1 MSQLQHMAVFAAVAE
16 AQSFAGGARKLRMS
30 APAVTRAVAALERK
44 LRVKL
49 LTRSTRHVRVTDAG
63 LRFLAD
69 TRRILADV
77 QAAEDAARGINAAP
91 AGTLTMTAPVIFG
104 RKLVMPIV
112 TEFLERY
119 PETSVTAL
127 FDDRV
132 ANLLEEGVD
141 VAIRIGE
148 LKDSALNA
156 VQVGWVRRVLCAAR
170 SYLKVRGEPK
180 LPGELSSHSII
191 GAATVAPTTE
201 WHFAGKP
208 GIVRIK
214 PRLIVSNNDA
224 AIVACEKGLG
234 ITRLFSYQ
242 VAEGVQE
249 DRLRIILPDFELA
262 PLPVHVVYRGGRQAA
277 ASVRAFVEIATSQLK
292 ETPLLAKRA

>member
-30 APAVTRAVAALERK
+30 AAAVTRAVAALERK

-63 LRFLAD
+63 LRFLVD

-91 AGTLTMTAPVIFG
+91 VGTLTVTAPVIFG
-104 RKLVMPIV
+104 RKFVMPIV

-119 PETSVTAL
+119 PETCVTAL

-132 ANLLEEGVD
+132 VNMLEEGVD
-141 VAIRIGE
+141 VAFRIGE
-148 LKDSALNA
+148 LKDSALHA
-156 VQVGWVRRVLCAAR
+156 VHVGWVRRVLCAAR
-170 SYLKVRGEPK
+170 SYLEVRGEPQSPAD
-180 LPGELSSHSII
+180 LPLHSMI
-191 GAATVAPTTE
+191 GAATAASTTE

-208 GIVRIK
+208 RVVRIK

-224 AIVACEKGLG
+224 AIAACEEGLG
-234 ITRLFSYQ
+234 ISRLFSYQ
-242 VAEGVQE
+242 VAEGVH
-249 DRLRIILPDFELA
+249 DNRLQVILQDFELD
-262 PLPVHVVYRGGRQAA
+262 PLSVHVIHRGGRQAT
-277 ASVRAFVEIATSQLK
+277 ASVRAFVEIATSQLRA
-292 ETPLLAKRA
+292 TPLLAKRA